1 MSSYVIAW
9 AWAFAFTQAIEI
21 PVYRRLLDCGIV
33 RAFGAS
39 ALTHPL
45 IWWLFPHSQVPYVVA
60 VTVAELFAWLVE
72 AAYFAWQYG
81 IRRALFASLIANGAS
96 FVLGMISRRL
106 FGFP

>member
-9 AWAFAFTQAIEI
+9 AWAFAFTQTVEI
-21 PVYRRLLDCGIV
+21 PVYRRLLGCGIG

-45 IWWLFPHSQVPYVVA
+45 IWWSFPHQSLPYFVA
-60 VTVAELFAWLVE
+60 VTIAELFAWLGE
-72 AAYFAWQYG
+72 AVYFARPYG
-81 IRRALFASLIANGAS
+81 MRRALLASLIANGAS
-96 FVLGMISRRL
+96 FVLGMVSRKL